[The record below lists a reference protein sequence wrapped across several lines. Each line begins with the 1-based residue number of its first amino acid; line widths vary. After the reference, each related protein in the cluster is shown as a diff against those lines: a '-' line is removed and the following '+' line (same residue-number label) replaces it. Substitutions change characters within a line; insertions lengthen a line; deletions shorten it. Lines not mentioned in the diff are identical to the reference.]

1 MTWLKISMRL
11 MLRLFFRRL
20 STGDYRHEARG
31 NAMIGLRP
39 TKCAKV
45 LIDRSAPVA
54 R

>member
-1 MTWLKISMRL
+1 
-11 MLRLFFRRL
+11 
-20 STGDYRHEARG
+20 
-31 NAMIGLRP
+31 MIGLRP